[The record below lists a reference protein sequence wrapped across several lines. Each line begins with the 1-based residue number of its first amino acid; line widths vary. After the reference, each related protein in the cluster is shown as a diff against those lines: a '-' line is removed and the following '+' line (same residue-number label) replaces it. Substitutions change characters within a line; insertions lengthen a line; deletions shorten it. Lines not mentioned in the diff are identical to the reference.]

1 MALRIATRLPRVVI
15 VGVVLL
21 LASATLAVGA
31 AKRMSAVPKGAPA
44 PVEPATL
51 VVPDLAGQA
60 FVFAKGTLE
69 DTGFAWQVVGSVHGY
84 AANKVASQSPPAGT
98 RVRDTGAPTIVV
110 KLARTPYAEKG
121 EPEDVSPYVG
131 TPVQPIRLASATPAP
146 ATPAPATQVPAG
158 QVPAAS
164 KGAEQKPA
172 AAPATTAR
180 PAARTPAFVDAKA
193 PKEPMKEMPLPQRA
207 KLLSAWLASHSK
219 TKANVR
225 HFLYQHS
232 WIVTGA
238 SFGWWHGAQALRE
251 LIAADRVAEERWGIG
266 RKSELVA
273 RSALAE
279 VEARMK

>member
-1 MALRIATRLPRVVI
+1 VTKL
-15 VGVVLL
+15 
-21 LASATLAVGA
+21 
-31 AKRMSAVPKGAPA
+31 
-44 PVEPATL
+44 PAT
-51 VVPDLAGQA
+51 
-60 FVFAKGTLE
+60 
-69 DTGFAWQVVGSVHGY
+69 
-84 AANKVASQSPPAGT
+84 
-98 RVRDTGAPTIVV
+98 
-110 KLARTPYAEKG
+110 
-121 EPEDVSPYVG
+121 
-131 TPVQPIRLASATPAP
+131 
-146 ATPAPATQVPAG
+146 

-172 AAPATTAR
+172 AAPTTTTK
-180 PAARTPAFVDAKA
+180 PAARPPAFVDAKA
-193 PKEPMKEMPLPQRA
+193 PKEPLKEMPLPQRA
-207 KLLSAWLASHSK
+207 KLLSVWLASHSK

-251 LIAADRVAEERWGIG
+251 LIAADRVAQERWGIG